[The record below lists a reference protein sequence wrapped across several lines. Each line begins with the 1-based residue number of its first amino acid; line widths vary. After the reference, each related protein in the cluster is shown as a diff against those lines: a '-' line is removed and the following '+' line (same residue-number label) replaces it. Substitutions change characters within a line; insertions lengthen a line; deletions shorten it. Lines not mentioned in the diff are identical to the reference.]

1 MEDKSN
7 KKTIALTLSI
17 LVGIVLAG
25 ICVGIYSYNH
35 TEKGIIDTNENII
48 KEKVI
53 EVECENKEDDKNK
66 DMNQSEEDSSDESN
80 IEEMSYTVANL
91 LQDIIIKNKNDL
103 VNCLTEISNVLTKS
117 RFYKYF
123 GLGSTKVNPLKEEE
137 IRETI
142 EQIEKGLK
150 EIPK

>member
-17 LVGIVLAG
+17 LIGIVLAG

-35 TEKGIIDTNENII
+35 TEKGIIDTNEDII

-66 DMNQSEEDSSDESN
+66 DMNGSEEDSSDESN

-103 VNCLTEISNVLTKS
+103 VNCLAEISNVLTKS
-117 RFYKYF
+117 RF
-123 GLGSTKVNPLKEEE
+123 
-137 IRETI
+137 
-142 EQIEKGLK
+142 
-150 EIPK
+150 